1 MDVRKLCYLPSL
13 GNPNAY
19 LQWQIEFAEPGSRM
33 ARSAAPSASATASG
47 VPSDD
52 MQSWTLDEIYEW
64 ANRCPRMKRWM
75 QVTWWSPVPWAP
87 IRPTDNLT
95 FTMAYTSIGD
105 VTYSIMFCLE
115 IQMIRTMGAADLY
128 WRSFGRYCIRDIG
141 RHGHSWTP
149 PEDYF

>member
-1 MDVRKLCYLPSL
+1 
-13 GNPNAY
+13 
-19 LQWQIEFAEPGSRM
+19 M
-33 ARSAAPSASATASG
+33 ACPAAPSASAAASGVPSATASG
-47 VPSDD
+47 VPHRSDDD
-52 MQSWTLDEIYEW
+52 MQSWTLAEIYEW

-87 IRPTDNLT
+87 IQPTDNLT

-115 IQMIRTMGAADLY
+115 IQMIRTMGAADRY